1 MDVQMT
7 DVTLNRT
14 AAPTYEGMKPADP
27 GYCPGRRDLL
37 AFAQTS
43 LNVAPTMRNDLH
55 ITNSVCNIAVS
66 ITAPFSGIFIV
77 ERISTWIPN
86 A

>member
-1 MDVQMT
+1 
-7 DVTLNRT
+7 L
-14 AAPTYEGMKPADP
+14 P
-27 GYCPGRRDLL
+27 
-37 AFAQTS
+37 
-43 LNVAPTMRNDLH
+43 NVAPTMRNDLH

>member
-1 MDVQMT
+1 MT

-14 AAPTYEGMKPADP
+14 AARTYEDMKPADP

-43 LNVAPTMRNDLH
+43 LNVAPTMRNDLQ
-55 ITNSVCNIAVS
+55 ITNSVCNIGGQHHRSVFRYLCRRENQHMDS
-66 ITAPFSGIFIV
+66 ECVTTF
-77 ERISTWIPN
+77 
-86 A
+86 